1 LKIYQIKKQNDKVNI
16 LGLILRIGDL
26 RQIKSPYKNVM
37 SSLRAV
43 SLIDTSFKRINCTLW
58 SKWYNIVMMVEL
70 CHKILKQ
77 QLIII

>member
-1 LKIYQIKKQNDKVNI
+1 MKIYQIKKNDKVNI

-26 RQIKSPYKNVM
+26 RQIKSPYKNDI

-58 SKWYNIVMMVEL
+58 SKLVTIQYQI
-70 CHKILKQ
+70 K
-77 QLIII
+77 